1 MACCDHKEQLESLSG
16 VGVMRLGMQSHK
28 RQILCAESHEDTREF
43 LVIWLGLAGY
53 AVTAG
58 DTIAECLELAASRR
72 FHLYLIGERFLDG
85 SGFEL
90 AEEIRF
96 FDRLTPLVFHSALA
110 YPKDIERGM
119 KAGAQAYIT
128 KPSDPE
134 YLIETIRQ
142 LIDTNGRAQILN
154 YVYVRDGD

>member
-1 MACCDHKEQLESLSG
+1 MQLDHGK
-16 VGVMRLGMQSHK
+16 
-28 RQILCAESHEDTREF
+28 ILCAESHQDTREL

-53 AVTAG
+53 EVTAG

-90 AEEIRF
+90 AEAIRS
-96 FDRLTPLVFHSALA
+96 FDRHTPLVFHSAQA

-134 YLIETIRQ
+134 RLIETIRQ
-142 LIDTNGRAQILN
+142 LIVPSVVITA
-154 YVYVRDGD
+154 